1 MNFKV
6 NFAGSG
12 FSTIAEGM
20 EAAKEVVARAARRAV
35 VTANLISIVV
45 VE

>member
-1 MNFKV
+1 MSFKV

-12 FSTIAEGM
+12 FSTVVEGM
-20 EAAKEVVARAARRAV
+20 EAVKEVVAKVARRVV
-35 VTANLISIVV
+35 VTANFISIVV